1 MKQLGLIEFKDCDF
15 VIEIDKADENYLGFS
30 KSDNLFIFRDSL
42 LYSKKTGEILNGQL
56 EIPFPALSWTID
68 TLELGFGKSP
78 DEGGLPRDVL
88 NTETVIDDEEIYL
101 RRTMNCGAP
110 YQQGYTL
117 KNFSRSSYINPRSYQ
132 SVQLPDYLLFD
143 EGLLEKLKL
152 IASGI

>member
-1 MKQLGLIEFKDCDF
+1 MKQLGLID
-15 VIEIDKADENYLGFS
+15 I
-30 KSDNLFIFRDSL
+30 
-42 LYSKKTGEILNGQL
+42 KTCEILIDIDPSIQAMLGVSRLKNLVIVRDEHFNSIINEYLRGQL
-56 EIPFPALSWTID
+56 EIPFPALNWAID
-68 TLELGFGKSP
+68 TIEIGFGKSP
-78 DEGGLPRDVL
+78 NEGGLPRDVL
-88 NTETVIDDEEIYL
+88 HAETVIDDEEIYI

-117 KNFSRSSYINPRSYQ
+117 KNFSRSSYIDPDEYQ

>member
-1 MKQLGLIEFKDCDF
+1 MKQLGLIDVKKCEIL
-15 VIEIDKADENYLGFS
+15 IEIEPKIRMLGISKVQNWVVFRKEKFNEKMNKYLR
-30 KSDNLFIFRDSL
+30 N
-42 LYSKKTGEILNGQL
+42 QL
-56 EIPFPALSWTID
+56 EIPLLALSWAID
-68 TLELGFGKSP
+68 TLETGFGKSH

-88 NTETVIDDEEIYL
+88 HAETVIDGEAIYL

-117 KNFSRSSYINPRSYQ
+117 KNFSRSSYIDPDEYQ

-143 EGLLEKLKL
+143 EGLLDKLKL

>member
-1 MKQLGLIEFKDCDF
+1 MKQLGLVDIKKC
-15 VIEIDKADENYLGFS
+15 EILIDIDPSIPAMLGVS
-30 KSDNLFIFRDSL
+30 MLQKMVIFR
-42 LYSKKTGEILNGQL
+42 GEHFNSIKNKCLRNQL
-56 EIPFPALSWTID
+56 EIPFPALSWAID
-68 TLELGFGKSP
+68 TIEIGFGKSP

-88 NTETVIDDEEIYL
+88 HAETVIDDEEIYL

-117 KNFSRSSYINPRSYQ
+117 KSFSRSSYINPRSHQ